1 MKKSHWSN
9 DTPVDYS
16 PQNSG
21 NNWNVR
27 SSGTVHR
34 PLPPTPC
41 HFETQY
47 QESYGDAVWNSQ
59 QSPYNQS
66 YYLFQDENV
75 SFPRRR
81 IVSHGDY
88 SEDEPA
94 YQTKQENVEYYDNS
108 FSSQSPRN
116 VYTDGYKAYNDIQDY
131 ASLDYKRKSYMNYP
145 EEPDNNYWHEPQESV
160 YTEEYIE
167 PESRKTN
174 KGSFNTYKNTA
185 KSDVGNN
192 LDTLWDP
199 TVTEP
204 DDYLHNPTFKDR
216 KKDYYFFTKRGIFNI
231 GSLVFLILGV
241 MFVFIGYPIMLYIRR
256 AYDDAHSCPNCIRT
270 LPIDLLDATRSL
282 IDPDTPLEFYERK
295 SKDGKIYKIV
305 FSDEFN
311 KNGRTFY
318 PGDDQFWE
326 AVDLHYWST
335 MSIEWYD
342 PDAITT
348 NGGFLEIRLDAFR
361 NHDLNYR
368 SGMLQSW
375 NKLCFKGGIIEA
387 SISLPG
393 RGDISGFWPAF
404 WAMGNLGRPG
414 FGASTDGVWP
424 YSYDTCDVGIT
435 PNQSDSNGIS
445 SLPGM
450 RFPNC
455 VCPNS
460 DHPSPGK
467 GRGAPE
473 IDIIEASVDLSFRL
487 GEASQSVQ
495 FAPFD
500 DLYTPNYE
508 HMKIYNKEKTHIN
521 NYRGNSFQQTFSCIT
536 YLNNEWYDGRK
547 FQTYSL
553 EYEPGKN
560 GFIQWYIGDNPTWM
574 MKAESVGPNGKI
586 GQRLISEEPMA
597 FVINLAMSESFA
609 KIEWGRLQF
618 PAIMRVD
625 WVRIYQETPMITC
638 DPPGYPTTKY
648 IKEHPIAYYN
658 NNITTWENTGYQW
671 PKNRL
676 MNEC

>member
-1 MKKSHWSN
+1 M
-9 DTPVDYS
+9 DYS
-16 PQNSG
+16 PQSTG

-27 SSGTVHR
+27 SSRTMHR

-41 HFETQY
+41 HLGIQY
-47 QESYGDAVWNSQ
+47 QESYEDSFFNNQ
-59 QSPYNQS
+59 RSPYNQT
-66 YYLFQDENV
+66 YYSFQNENI

-88 SEDEPA
+88 SEDESV
-94 YQTKQENVEYYDNS
+94 YQTRQENVEYYDNYSSPKS
-108 FSSQSPRN
+108 FQNACVDMCRS
-116 VYTDGYKAYNDIQDY
+116 YNDMQDY
-131 ASLDYKRKSYMNYP
+131 ASLDYKRKSYMNCP
-145 EEPDNNYWHEPQESV
+145 EETDYNCY
-160 YTEEYIE
+160 YD
-167 PESRKTN
+167 SRENEHIDGHMQYGSEGTSKN
-174 KGSFNTYKNTA
+174 SFNTYKNVE
-185 KSDVGNN
+185 KHDSGNS
-192 LDTLWDP
+192 LDALWNP
-199 TVTEP
+199 GITEP
-204 DDYLHNPTFKDR
+204 DDYLHNPTSKDR

-231 GSLVFLILGV
+231 GSLIFLVLGI
-241 MFVFIGYPIMLYIRR
+241 MFVFIGYPIMLYIRK
-256 AYDDAHSCPNCIRT
+256 AYENSHSCPDCIRS
-270 LPIDLLDATRSL
+270 LPVDLLDATRGL
-282 IDPDTPLEFYERK
+282 IDPDTPLEFYEKR
-295 SKDGKIYKIV
+295 SKDGKIYKLT

-361 NHDLNYR
+361 NHNLNYR

-404 WAMGNLGRPG
+404 WTLGNLARPG

-424 YSYDTCDVGIT
+424 YSYDTCDAGIM
-435 PNQSDSNGIS
+435 PNQSDPSGLS
-445 SLPGM
+445 FLPGM
-450 RFPNC
+450 RFPSC
-455 VCPNS
+455 SCPNS

-473 IDIIEASVDLSFRL
+473 IDIIEASVDLKFRL

-500 DLYTPNYE
+500 ESHTPDYS
-508 HMKIYNKEKTHIN
+508 HMKIFDTGKTHIN
-521 NYRGNSFQQTFSCIT
+521 NYRGNPFQQTFSCIT
-536 YLNNEWYDGRK
+536 YLNNEWYNGNK
-547 FQTYSL
+547 FQTYSF

-560 GFIQWYIGDNPTWM
+560 GFIQWYIGDQPTWM
-574 MKAESVGPNGKI
+574 MKGESVGPNGKI

-609 KIEWGRLQF
+609 EIEWGRLQF
-618 PAIMRVD
+618 PAIMKID
-625 WVRIYQETPMITC
+625 WIRIYQETPMITC

-648 IKEHPIAYYN
+648 IKEHPIAYRN

-676 MNEC
+676 MHEC